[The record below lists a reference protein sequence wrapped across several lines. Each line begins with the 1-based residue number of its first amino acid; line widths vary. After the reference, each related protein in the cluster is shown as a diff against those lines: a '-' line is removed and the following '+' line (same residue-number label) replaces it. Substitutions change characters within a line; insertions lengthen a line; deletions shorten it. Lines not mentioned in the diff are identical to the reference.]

1 MSWHWIR
8 CFIVCPKSILSNLLV
23 LSGAFPFLFATNLFP
38 QYRLNCFLRVQ
49 KHRSA
54 EGILDICRRG
64 EERQTAK
71 QKYSKY
77 TKLQIKIKQN
87 IWTITQYT
95 PHYTCTTPIFI
106 HRSLLLQKNRHN
118 LYWVTSFRPIWK
130 YQWCRWLSY
139 IIKLLTDP
147 LKRT

>member
-54 EGILDICRRG
+54 EGILDICRR
-64 EERQTAK
+64 EEEQQTAK

-77 TKLQIKIKQN
+77 TKLQIEIKQN
-87 IWTITQYT
+87 IWTVTQYT
-95 PHYTCTTPIFI
+95 PHYTCTTPNFFPSITATANKPSQPVLSHI
-106 HRSLLLQKNRHN
+106 LQAYLK
-118 LYWVTSFRPIWK
+118 
-130 YQWCRWLSY
+130 
-139 IIKLLTDP
+139 IINVAGAYNTL
-147 LKRT
+147 

>member
-1 MSWHWIR
+1 M
-8 CFIVCPKSILSNLLV
+8 CPKSILSNLLV

-64 EERQTAK
+64 EEQQTAK

-77 TKLQIKIKQN
+77 TKLQIKVKSTYMN
-87 IWTITQYT
+87 KNTVYT
-95 PHYTCTTPIFI
+95 TLYMHNSQFLSTNHYCCTANKPSQPVLSHILQAYLKISIVRWLII
-106 HRSLLLQKNRHN
+106 HLKFFVTKKNRKVY
-118 LYWVTSFRPIWK
+118 LG
-130 YQWCRWLSY
+130 
-139 IIKLLTDP
+139 
-147 LKRT
+147 

>member
-1 MSWHWIR
+1 MPNISGQGRRGPQFEQTAYFPPKTMAVISTIMTSNN

-64 EERQTAK
+64 EEQQTAK

-77 TKLQIKIKQN
+77 TKLQIKVKS
-87 IWTITQYT
+87 TYE
-95 PHYTCTTPIFI
+95 H
-106 HRSLLLQKNRHN
+106 
-118 LYWVTSFRPIWK
+118 
-130 YQWCRWLSY
+130 
-139 IIKLLTDP
+139 
-147 LKRT
+147 

>member
-1 MSWHWIR
+1 M
-8 CFIVCPKSILSNLLV
+8 CPKSILSNLLV

-77 TKLQIKIKQN
+77 TKLQIKVKSTYEQKHSLHHIIHAQF
-87 IWTITQYT
+87 
-95 PHYTCTTPIFI
+95 PIFI
-106 HRSLLLQKNRHN
+106 HQSLLLHCKQT
-118 LYWVTSFRPIWK
+118 VTTCIESHPSGLFENINCAVA
-130 YQWCRWLSY
+130 YHTL
-139 IIKLLTDP
+139 
-147 LKRT
+147 